1 MGTHYLDRFF
11 SPQAIAVF
19 GDAAPETGG
28 TFSTLGAPA
37 INDSGEVVGIVRSTE
52 SIYYKVEKGQQQNL
66 QMVFKT
72 CVPAVSLLKLIADE
86 AIRQ

>member
-1 MGTHYLDRFF
+1 MTITADFARG
-11 SPQAIAVF
+11 S
-19 GDAAPETGG
+19 
-28 TFSTLGAPA
+28 SGAPVL
-37 INDSGEVVGIVRSTE
+37 NDRGEVVGIVRSTE